1 MSDFCKTDNVNQDSE
16 NSFDN
21 NFFFLKKK
29 LKLDENIIRLLL
41 NSEGSLNNTGFKEF
55 VNEITLKI

>member
-41 NSEGSLNNTGFKEF
+41 NSEGSLKNTGFKEF
-55 VNEITLKI
+55 VKEISLKI

>member
-16 NSFDN
+16 NSFDY
-21 NFFFLKKK
+21 NFFYLKKK

-41 NSEGSLNNTGFKEF
+41 NSEGSLKNTGFKEF
-55 VNEITLKI
+55 VKEISLKI

>member
-1 MSDFCKTDNVNQDSE
+1 MSDFCKTDNINQVTE